1 MPTKAELET
10 QVADL
15 EAQLGAKAGVIAAIR
30 DEIGE
35 VAAENHKLK
44 AENKALIQQTAA
56 AEKALADRTA
66 VSTQEGTCVE
76 IEATL
81 VLAETEALTHWSNK
95 ASATWAVDFEGDSAA
110 CEWAAK
116 AVATSRE
123 RLEALPDGS
132 WRMHVA
138 NRNAAQRMESLGRSR
153 VAAKVKEQ
161 GSPLNVKVEAVPT
174 RSMRVA
180 ARDAARA
187 TGVGRFALGS
197 FPTLSFLG
205 PVQIYVRENGEV
217 LIRPRP

>member
-1 MPTKAELET
+1 MATKAELEA

-15 EAQLGAKAGVIAAIR
+15 QTQLEAKVGVIGAIR

-44 AENKALIQQTAA
+44 ALNEALTKQTAE
-56 AEKALADRTA
+56 AEKALAARTKVA
-66 VSTQEGTCVE
+66 TLDGNCVE
-76 IEATL
+76 IDATL

-95 ASATWAVDFEGDSAA
+95 ASATWAVDFEGDSDK
-110 CEWAAK
+110 CEWACK

-123 RLEALPDGS
+123 RLEHLPDGS
-132 WRMHVA
+132 WRMHVS
-138 NRNAAQRMESLGRSR
+138 NRNAAQRMEALGRSR
-153 VAAKVKEQ
+153 VAAKVKET
-161 GSPLNVKVEAVPT
+161 GEPMNVHVEAVPT

-197 FPTLSFLG
+197 FQTLSFLG

-217 LIRPRP
+217 LIRPKP